1 MEREGSGHEDTHP
14 AGVGDSEVS
23 SAVVRAEP
31 WPAWAKALLIAIFA
45 LAIVITLPWIFMW
58 TAMASTC
65 VPLMNGMDQ
74 MMEPGM
80 GR

>member
-1 MEREGSGHEDTHP
+1 MEREGSGHEDTNP
-14 AGVGDSEVS
+14 AGVGGSELNPPVA
-23 SAVVRAEP
+23 SAEA
-31 WPAWAKALLIAIFA
+31 WPGWAKALLIAIFA
-45 LAIVITLPWIFMW
+45 LAIVITLPWILMW

-74 MMEPGM
+74 MMGPRM

>member
-1 MEREGSGHEDTHP
+1 VEREGSGDEDTDP
-14 AGVGDSEVS
+14 ARVGGSELNASV
-23 SAVVRAEP
+23 ARAEA

-45 LAIVITLPWIFMW
+45 LAVVVTLPWILMW

-74 MMEPGM
+74 MMGPGM